1 MKARIPYALVTIAL
15 VGLVS
20 GPARAQDAS
29 LQRAVR
35 AYDPALQWSSDVQTV
50 RGDFN
55 GDGRPDVAAI
65 LESAERRSLVVFHG
79 GELGYSAFPLY
90 TRLPQGEVFLRRVD
104 PGRYRVLGSQGTVE
118 LRHESVELVFPG
130 RSSALYVWRNGRYD
144 TFGTERY

>member
-1 MKARIPYALVTIAL
+1 MKARIRYALVTIAL

-29 LQRAVR
+29 LQRAAR
-35 AYDPALQWSSDVQTV
+35 AYDPALQWSNDVPSV

-55 GDGRPDVAAI
+55 GDDRSDVAAI

-79 GELGYSAFPLY
+79 GERGFSAFPLY
-90 TRLPQGEVFLRRVD
+90 TRLPRGAISLRRVD
-104 PGRYRVLGSQGTVE
+104 PGRYRVLGSQGAVE
-118 LRHESVELVFPG
+118 LRHESIELVFPG

-144 TFGTERY
+144 TYGTERY